1 MIDPTIELRHLRYF
15 VEAAETQNVSRA
27 AERLGVSQPSI
38 SQQIKDLERAL
49 GVQLFHRLGKRI
61 RLTQAGE
68 DFRVHAQ
75 LVLRKLEDAVE
86 SLRQLEEKIRG
97 HLHVGVVPGLNV
109 PLMPGLLGRFHGRF
123 PAAAVTVHELPVTEI
138 ETALENGRLDLGLG
152 ILLHSASTIEYETL
166 ATDKFALL
174 VSAAHPLAGRKK
186 LKLAE
191 LEEVLLV
198 LLPERYPMR
207 KIQDQMFA
215 QARLRPKIV
224 EVDSSEVILRAI
236 APLNAATLMPHVIF
250 RDRPE
255 LGLTAIELDGSQPT
269 LDLGILW
276 LAGSDKSPAARA
288 FAEVVRERLTTMKKR

>member
-1 MIDPTIELRHLRYF
+1 MIDPAIELRHLRYF

-86 SLRQLEEKIRG
+86 SLHQLEEKVRG

-109 PLMPGLLGRFHGRF
+109 PLMPALLGRFHERF

-152 ILLHSASTIEYETL
+152 ILLHGASTIEYETL
-166 ATDKFALL
+166 ATDGFALL
-174 VSAAHPLAGRKK
+174 VPPAHELAGRKSVK
-186 LKLAE
+186 IAALAD
-191 LEEVLLV
+191 LLLV

-207 KIQDQMFA
+207 RLQEQMFA
-215 QARLRPKIV
+215 QGRVRPKIV

-236 APLNAATLMPHVIF
+236 APLKAATLMPHVIF

-255 LGLTAIELDGSQPT
+255 LGLAAIEIEGSQPT

-288 FAEVVRERLTTMKKR
+288 FAEVVRERLAKPKKR